1 MMYWARMAAR
11 LARSRLVCKD
21 DLHSHEAAWN
31 TLRRGPRAVLIARHR
46 QNLCDTNFSVVSL
59 ISETDTVSSDPS
71 GIVARRIVRC

>member
-11 LARSRLVCKD
+11 LASSCLD
-21 DLHSHEAAWN
+21 SHEAAWS

-59 ISETDTVSSDPS
+59 LSEIDTVSSDPA
-71 GIVARRIVRC
+71 GMMARRIVRC